1 MIRKPNF
8 KLNWKYAFG
17 EVALIFIGITL
28 AIAFQNWNEKR
39 KEKEVENELLTQL
52 KEDLIG
58 LQQEVKSDIVNAEIM
73 LRKADSIIDF
83 NSAGSDNEFQKL
95 FLHRDDIYYLSDV
108 QLFPSTAT
116 YENLKSV
123 GLEIVSDVELRN
135 KIIDLY
141 DRRLVRAG
149 EWETIV
155 YQLEDKLIAMADKQ
169 FVEIKTQGYK
179 YPELAP
185 ESYQSFMTNKEF
197 YHTLITFQKTRQTT
211 INRYKDVEFL
221 VKDLLTSLNDLGK

>member
-8 KLNWKYAFG
+8 KLNWKYALG
-17 EVALIFIGITL
+17 EVTLIFIGITL

-39 KEKEVENELLTQL
+39 KEKEIEFELLTQL

-58 LQQEVKSDIVNAEIM
+58 LQQEVKSDIVNAEKM
-73 LRKADSIIDF
+73 LQKADSIIDY
-83 NSAGSDNEFQKL
+83 SSSGSDHEFQKL

-149 EWETIV
+149 EWEKIV
-155 YQLEDKLIAMADKQ
+155 YQLEDKLITMADKQ
-169 FVEIKTQGYK
+169 FIEIRTGRYK

-185 ESYQSFMTNKEF
+185 ESYQSFMANKEF
-197 YHTLITFQKTRQTT
+197 YHTLITFQKTRLTT

-221 VKDLLTSLNDLGK
+221 VKELLTSLKDLDR